1 MELECLTPEFP
12 QGARIYSVDGVAP
25 SLLNS
30 ASAMRSQGFLVCGGG
45 KKNSMKICESKP
57 VICRASGQASA
68 DTLDNTCP
76 CLTCD
81 HEAPIV
87 AGSYCLAGNMIDRNT
102 GMNGTGVDENVTFT
116 LNTVDRHAVAYD
128 ARHHCLNGNVSGT
141 LQAKG
146 EGGWSLNYINPVI
159 QPLPEATGADT
170 YNGTVTGEVAATLT
184 KVNGVATSG
193 PKVIQAG
200 EKGSPDWIVRRL
212 IPLECGR
219 LQGFPDGWAE
229 IAPLTS
235 PQEFPFWRE
244 VYARDCEIKG
254 KRPSRKIVQG
264 GSTESDKALMRWH
277 DGLHSMAAEYAM
289 WGNGMAL
296 PNALFF
302 VKNAFRELGKPA
314 EDVKLGSLFDGG
326 GTMPLCA
333 VMCGGRAVW
342 ASEVEPYPIAVTRT
356 HLPHMKHLGS
366 VKDVR
371 GDKIEPVDIIT
382 FGSPCQ
388 DLSIAGKRAGL
399 GGGRSGLFWE
409 AIRIIIEMLV
419 ATNGKYPRFVIWENV
434 PGALSSN
441 GGKDFE
447 TVLNELLRIRGFA
460 GGRADKPILQ
470 HGKWG
475 GASQTTELLPI
486 ESSMLNTGESPS
498 AGAEYMLSAIL
509 VENPPEW
516 SLLSE
521 KALNG
526 ILTRASRRGKKLP
539 DLLLTAI
546 HGMIEW
552 WHRGQR
558 GGQHGAYTVKIR
570 SGCEG
575 GGKGA
580 LVQKELS
587 ATLATH
593 QDQTLFELRNMV
605 LNDQGG
611 GRMSVTQG
619 TSGTLRAQEHGH
631 PPITFDKMGGTEKT

>member
-1 MELECLTPEFP
+1 
-12 QGARIYSVDGVAP
+12 
-25 SLLNS
+25 
-30 ASAMRSQGFLVCGGG
+30 
-45 KKNSMKICESKP
+45 
-57 VICRASGQASA
+57 
-68 DTLDNTCP
+68 
-76 CLTCD
+76 
-81 HEAPIV
+81 
-87 AGSYCLAGNMIDRNT
+87 
-102 GMNGTGVDENVTFT
+102 
-116 LNTVDRHAVAYD
+116 
-128 ARHHCLNGNVSGT
+128 
-141 LQAKG
+141 
-146 EGGWSLNYINPVI
+146 
-159 QPLPEATGADT
+159 
-170 YNGTVTGEVAATLT
+170 
-184 KVNGVATSG
+184 
-193 PKVIQAG
+193 
-200 EKGSPDWIVRRL
+200 
-212 IPLECGR
+212 
-219 LQGFPDGWAE
+219 
-229 IAPLTS
+229 
-235 PQEFPFWRE
+235 
-244 VYARDCEIKG
+244 
-254 KRPSRKIVQG
+254 
-264 GSTESDKALMRWH
+264 MRWH

-314 EDVKLGSLFDGG
+314 EDVKLGSLFDGS

-475 GASQTTELLPI
+475 ASQTTELLPI

-558 GGQHGAYTVKIR
+558 GGGSMEPT
-570 SGCEG
+570 
-575 GGKGA
+575 
-580 LVQKELS
+580 
-587 ATLATH
+587 
-593 QDQTLFELRNMV
+593 
-605 LNDQGG
+605 
-611 GRMSVTQG
+611 
-619 TSGTLRAQEHGH
+619 
-631 PPITFDKMGGTEKT
+631 P

>member
-1 MELECLTPEFP
+1 
-12 QGARIYSVDGVAP
+12 
-25 SLLNS
+25 
-30 ASAMRSQGFLVCGGG
+30 
-45 KKNSMKICESKP
+45 
-57 VICRASGQASA
+57 
-68 DTLDNTCP
+68 
-76 CLTCD
+76 
-81 HEAPIV
+81 
-87 AGSYCLAGNMIDRNT
+87 MIDRNT

-229 IAPLTS
+229 TAPLTS

-314 EDVKLGSLFDGG
+314 EDVKLGSLFDGS

-460 GGRADKPILQ
+460 GGRADKSILQ

-619 TSGTLRAQEHGH
+619 TSGTLRVQEHGH